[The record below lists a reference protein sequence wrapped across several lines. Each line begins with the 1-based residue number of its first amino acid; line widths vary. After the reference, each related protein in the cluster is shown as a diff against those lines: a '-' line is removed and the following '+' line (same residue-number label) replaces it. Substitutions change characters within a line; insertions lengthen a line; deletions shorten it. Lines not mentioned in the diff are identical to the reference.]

1 MYLKA
6 AGKSFVDFL
15 KDGCFNLAASMSFF
29 SILSIVPLS
38 LLIIGLFGHFLGE
51 NERLY
56 QFILSRL
63 INAFPAVTNGITS
76 ELKNVITHKGISM
89 LMIFVYGFLSLQ
101 LFYSME
107 HAMDA
112 IFKVPKKRHF
122 LISILWSILTITLVI
137 IFLMFSFSMSSVA
150 GLFKEY
156 PVIILGLEIGYGAGI
171 FLKYIAPFILVLLT
185 FTSVYLIVPRIS
197 VSWKNAF
204 TGALLV
210 TVMWELAK
218 YLFTWYVRHSIYIGA
233 IYGSLTAFIVF
244 LLWVYY
250 FCCIFLFG
258 AEFVSNLNNKKNNA

>member
-6 AGKSFVDFL
+6 LGKSLRNFS

-51 NERLY
+51 NEGLY

-63 INAFPAVTNGITS
+63 INLFPAVTNGITS

-137 IFLMFSFSMSSVA
+137 VFLMLSFSMSSVA

-156 PVIILGLEIGYGAGI
+156 PVIILGFEISYAAGI
-171 FLKYIAPFILVLLT
+171 FLKYIAPFVLVLLT
-185 FTSVYLIVPRIS
+185 FTAVYLIVPRIS

-204 TGALLV
+204 IGALLV

-218 YLFTWYVRHSIYIGA
+218 YFFTWYVRRSIYIGA